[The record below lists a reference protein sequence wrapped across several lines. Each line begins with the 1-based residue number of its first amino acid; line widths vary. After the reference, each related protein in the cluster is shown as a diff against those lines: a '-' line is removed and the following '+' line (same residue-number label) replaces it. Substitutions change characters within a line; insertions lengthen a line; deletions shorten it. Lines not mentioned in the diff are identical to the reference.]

1 MSKNELST
9 WVFEDGEWPRWVRF
23 WRSSG
28 REAAVAAVR
37 GEWTVTADRPSR
49 GTTDFIIESGFA
61 ANAGPDAKLGKAAAD
76 AALARAFPDIIRPNS
91 DLPPIFGSY
100 IRKPAEPSPPPEPP
114 ADLSDWESIGMRNG
128 WETWAC
134 FYMHPELGR
143 GSEAATASRSGHW
156 WVWAPGNGDCLDQ
169 GFAKGGSGLGELEL
183 ARLAADAALVRHGL
197 ATMSKEEAGPPAKPP
212 LPPAATPPPAGR
224 NDADEE
230 RWNLEPGPTDPSP
243 AGRKDD
249 EGKDRWDLLPWKEV
263 GEVVAVLTFGAE
275 HYGADNWQAVP
286 APRRRYVAAVMRHV
300 VAWQTGERT
309 DATTGRSH
317 LAHAVACLLFLMW
330 FDNNSAKAHSEG
342 EKP

>member
-37 GEWTVTADRPSR
+37 GEWSVTADCPSR
-49 GTTDFIIESGFA
+49 GATDFIIESGFA

-76 AALARAFPDIIRPNS
+76 AALARAFPDVIRPMFWES
-91 DLPPIFGSY
+91 ADLPPIFGSY
-100 IRKPAEPSPPPEPP
+100 IRKPAEPSPPPAPP
-114 ADLSDWESIGMRNG
+114 VDISDWKRVGLRNG
-128 WETWAC
+128 WETWAR
-134 FYMHPELGR
+134 FNVPEPDR
-143 GSEAATASRSGHW
+143 ECEAATASASGHW
-156 WVWAPGNGDCLDQ
+156 WVWAPRNGDCLEQ
-169 GFAKGGSGLGELEL
+169 GFAKELEF
-183 ARLAADAALVRHGL
+183 AKLAADAALVRHGL
-197 ATMSKEEAGPPAKPP
+197 ATMSKEEAGPPVKPS
-212 LPPAATPPPAGR
+212 LPPTEGR
-224 NDADEE
+224 WVSADDVRVAPLGDA
-230 RWNLEPGPTDPSP
+230 PSPP

-275 HYGADNWQAVP
+275 HYGTDNWKAVP

-330 FDNNSAKAHSEG
+330 FDNNSAKAHNEG